1 MIPSPAFIKSIHQ
14 LHAEAAGVIEAVVIR
29 PSDTEGLFADIIA
42 GDPEAHRLGAAI
54 NAALSRVNEWPKR
67 QRLLCATCQKRVQ
80 GDGFAFVVV
89 SALRD
94 DAARSLTLAIC
105 TGCAIEPE
113 DIKARANVALRVI
126 WPDHRP
132 MVVTHPGG
140 GRA

>member
-1 MIPSPAFIKSIHQ
+1 MPSPTFIENIHQ

-29 PSDTEGLFADIIA
+29 PSDTEGLMADIVA
-42 GDPEAHRLGAAI
+42 GDPEARRLGAAI
-54 NAALSRVNEWPKR
+54 SAAVDRVGKGPKR
-67 QRLLCATCQKRVQ
+67 QRLICASCQRRVQ

-132 MVVTHPGG
+132 MVITDHVG